1 MARNTPTLRPAPSL
15 PGLRSG
21 GAAPPRGPANSPFAI
36 AIVLLAVI
44 LLTLLA
50 LLYLRHSAGPDS
62 GAASQPAAV
71 GSAAAPPRAD
81 PVTENGIIFGGLPR
95 ARRADIRFTVL
106 RNQAYLVGYSE
117 ERRDPLWAAYHVF
130 RAAGPVHEER
140 PRGSFLTDNRTQA
153 RTAHHDYTGSGYDR
167 GHMAPNFAI
176 ATRFGAEAQ
185 LETFLLSNIC
195 PQAPALNEKVWERLE
210 KQEIEYAN
218 RLGEVWVIDG
228 PIFDDL
234 SGGPTRKLRTGIS
247 VPGSFYK
254 IIIENRNGV
263 PRIFSVIMPQTVK
276 GTELPQQY
284 LTSVRTIEEK
294 TQLEFLWTLDP
305 AVQRLLKE
313 NVWPMW

>member
-1 MARNTPTLRPAPSL
+1 MARNIPTLRPSPGL

-21 GAAPPRGPANSPFAI
+21 GAAPRGPGISPFALTI
-36 AIVLLAVI
+36 ILLAVI
-44 LLTLLA
+44 LLTLLG
-50 LLYLRHSAGPDS
+50 LLYLRHSAAPDS
-62 GAASQPAAV
+62 AVTSRPAAV
-71 GSAAAPPRAD
+71 GPAATPPRTD

-106 RNQAYLVGYSE
+106 RNQAYIVGYSE

-130 RAAGPVHEER
+130 GAAGPVHEER

-153 RTAHHDYTGSGYDR
+153 RTTHHDFTGSGYDR

-176 ATRFGAEAQ
+176 ATRFGPEAQ

-195 PQAPALNEKVWERLE
+195 PQAPALNEKVWVHIE
-210 KQEIEYAN
+210 KQEINYAN
-218 RLGEVWVIDG
+218 RLGDVWVVDG
-228 PIFDDL
+228 PVFDDL
-234 SGGPTRKLRTGIS
+234 SGGPTRKLRTGIT
-247 VPGSFYK
+247 VPSSFYK
-254 IIIENRNGV
+254 IVIENHTGV

-305 AVQRLLKE
+305 ATQRTLKE
-313 NVWPMW
+313 KTWPMW